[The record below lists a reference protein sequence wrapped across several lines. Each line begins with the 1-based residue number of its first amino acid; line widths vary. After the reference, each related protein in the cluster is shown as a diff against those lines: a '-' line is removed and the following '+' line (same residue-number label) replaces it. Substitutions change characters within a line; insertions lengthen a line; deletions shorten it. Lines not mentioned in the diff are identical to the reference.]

1 MPLIKRMRFL
11 LGLFLALTLS
21 AQAAET
27 ASILVYGSTPA
38 GIAAAIG
45 AAKDGETVLLIEPTP
60 RIGGMLTHGLS
71 HSDYHVFEGITGTY
85 LDFCKRVED
94 HYCKTYGENSQQV
107 KDSFRGT
114 HGEPKVNLMIAEQM
128 VSEQHH
134 ITVKKQWMLASV
146 KMDKAGDGRS
156 IETAT
161 FADAQGKRH
170 ECKAKVFIDASY
182 EGDLMAAAK
191 VKYHVGREGKDAYGE
206 ELAPEKGDGQLQ
218 GYNFRFCMTQ
228 NPTNRVLPKM
238 PKGYKREQFAGV
250 LELFATGKLKKV
262 SGYNEANV
270 YKAHIPP
277 LPNGKYDIND
287 QSRGLVRLSL
297 PGDQL
302 GWPEGDAKVR
312 QEIFDH
318 HLLWNLGLLYFFQ
331 NDLAVPKHLRGEALT
346 WGLCKDEFV
355 ETDNIPGQIYVREAR
370 RMMGVHVYTQN
381 DTQHAPGDARGILH
395 TNAIALGEYTHNCHG
410 TLHEGSHFGGKHTGE
425 FYQATPPYQIPYG
438 VLLPKDVKNLLV
450 PGAVSSSHVGF
461 CALRLEPIWTSLGQ
475 ASGHAAAMAVKAKS
489 DVQSVN
495 VPKLQR
501 RLHEVGSGTIY
512 TTDVPPGHPDF
523 AVVQWWGTAGG
534 LHGLA
539 PMPDKPGARG
549 KKISSQYHENYP
561 GHEVKLDKLLDAELA
576 ARWIKLATSLG
587 IKADALK
594 GDGKM
599 TRGEWLRAVYKKS
612 SVW

>member
-1 MPLIKRMRFL
+1 MYDAVMRFL

-21 AQAAET
+21 AHAAENV
-27 ASILVYGSTPA
+27 SVLVYGSTPA
-38 GIAAAIG
+38 GIAAAIA
-45 AAKDGETVLLIEPTP
+45 AAKDGETVLLVEPTP
-60 RIGGMLTHGLS
+60 QIGGMLTHGLS
-71 HSDYHVFEGITGTY
+71 HTDYHVYEGITGTY
-85 LDFCKRVED
+85 LDFCKRVEA
-94 HYCKTYGENSQQV
+94 YYRKTYGENSQQV
-107 KDSFRGT
+107 KDSFRGA
-114 HGEPKVNLMIAEQM
+114 HGEPKVNLMIIEQM
-128 VSEQHH
+128 VSEQAR
-134 ITVKKQWMLASV
+134 ITVKKEWVLTSV
-146 KMDKAGDGRS
+146 KMAGNPGERT
-156 IETAT
+156 IQMAT
-161 FADAQGKRH
+161 FKDARGKQH
-170 ECKAKVFIDASY
+170 EYQAKVFIDATY

-191 VKYHVGREGKDAYGE
+191 VKYHVGREGKDVYGE

-228 NPTNRVLPKM
+228 SPTNRVLPKM
-238 PKGYKREQFAGV
+238 PKGYTRERFAGV

-262 SGYNEANV
+262 FGYNEANI

-277 LPNGKYDIND
+277 LPNGKHDIND

-297 PGDQL
+297 PGDQA
-302 GWPEGDAKVR
+302 GWPEGDTK
-312 QEIFDH
+312 
-318 HLLWNLGLLYFFQ
+318 LWNLGLLYFFQ
-331 NDLAVPKHLRGEALT
+331 NDPAVPKHLREEALS

-355 ETDNIPGQIYVREAR
+355 ETGNIPGQIYVREAR
-370 RMMGVHVYTQN
+370 RMVGVHVYTQN

-450 PGAVSSSHVGF
+450 PGAMSSSHVGF

-495 VPKLQR
+495 VAKLQR

-512 TTDVPPGHPDF
+512 TTDVPPGHLDF
-523 AVVQWWGTAGG
+523 AMVQWWGTAGG

-549 KKISSQYHENYP
+549 KKIISQYHENYP
-561 GHEVKLDKLLDAELA
+561 GHDVEPGKVLDAELA

-587 IKADALK
+587 IKVDAIK
-594 GDGKM
+594 ADGKV
-599 TRGEWLRAVYKKS
+599 TRGEWLRMAYKNAAKP
-612 SVW
+612 